1 MTVQVLG
8 TGCPKCRL
16 LKTNTANV
24 VEELRAQGTA
34 GIELEEVTDLDT
46 MMEMGLL
53 VSPGFAIDGEL
64 VQAGKVLSTD
74 QIRSIILERMGKD
87 T

>member
-1 MTVQVLG
+1 MTVQILG

-16 LKTNTANV
+16 LKANTAEV
-24 VEELRAQGTA
+24 VEALRSAGTA
-34 GIELEEVTDLDT
+34 GIELEEITDLDT
-46 MMEMGLL
+46 MMEMGML

-74 QIRSIILERMGKD
+74 QIRSIIQERVEPGI
-87 T
+87 